1 MNSKLNL
8 TERRALFGRVSIHI
22 QILGHYNHW
31 LTKIH
36 ELRKDKVSQSDCD
49 ILLDAYSH
57 INTTLNELN
66 HDIRDLNIHRLELLE
81 HKANAKKRSN
91 T

>member
-1 MNSKLNL
+1 MKSKLNL

-36 ELRKDKVSQSDCD
+36 ELKQGCATISDFE
-49 ILLDAYSH
+49 ILIEAYNH
-57 INTTLNELN
+57 INTTLVELTN
-66 HDIRDLNIHRLELLE
+66 DIRELQIHRHELEEYL
-81 HKANAKKRSN
+81 HNAKK
-91 T
+91 